1 MFDDNQSTAQDNP
14 TVGDGL
20 ASVASTPQSPPVFG
34 ADPLVQ
40 TQSSESMGNVDMP
53 TPVVEPTETT
63 MNAEPSMTDDVMAP
77 AVTEMPSTTQ
87 ENEPV
92 AYSSD
97 DDLSTLKKEAISKLG
112 PLLDKL
118 DQAPIDKFK
127 TTMMMI
133 QATDDKSLVP
143 KAYEAAN
150 AIEDEKL
157 KAQALLDIVN
167 EINYFTSVK
176 N

>member
-1 MFDDNQSTAQDNP
+1 MFDDNQSTTQDNT

-20 ASVASTPQSPPVFG
+20 ATMASAPQSPPVFG

-40 TQSSESMGNVDMP
+40 TQPDEPTTVVDMP
-53 TPVVEPTETT
+53 VPTEVSENMTT
-63 MNAEPSMTDDVMAP
+63 TEAPTTDYGMTSIVSEKPTTSAENNPP
-77 AVTEMPSTTQ
+77 
-87 ENEPV
+87 

-97 DDLSTLKKEAISKLG
+97 DDLSSIKKEALSKLG

-118 DQAPIDKFK
+118 DQTPLDKFK

-133 QATDDKSLVP
+133 QATDDKALVS

-150 AIEDEKL
+150 EIDDEKL
-157 KAQALLDIVN
+157 KAQALLDVVN
-167 EINYFTSVK
+167 EINYFTSPK
-176 N
+176 S